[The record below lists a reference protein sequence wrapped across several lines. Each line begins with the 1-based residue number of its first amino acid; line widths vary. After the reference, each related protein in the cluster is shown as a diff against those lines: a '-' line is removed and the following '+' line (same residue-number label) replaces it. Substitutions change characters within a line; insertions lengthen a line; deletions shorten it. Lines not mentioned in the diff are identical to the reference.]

1 MGLHKRRILKS
12 DSGLATLLLSAIVLC
27 SLSHAGMAEDFYRGK
42 TLSLVIGSD
51 VSGEYTAG
59 GRIIAKHLGNHLPG
73 NPAIITQNMPGASS
87 IKAANYLY
95 SVAPKDGLTFG
106 LVSKDVPI
114 YEATTMH
121 NVNYKSRD
129 FIWLGSLSGSNNLV
143 VVWAATGIKT
153 LDDAKQREV
162 IMGALGAN
170 GTLATYPFI
179 LNNLFGTKFK
189 VVLGYTGAQ
198 LVDLAME
205 RGEVEGR
212 GSYSWSDMKRART
225 SWLKDGK
232 FSILAQFGLKKEPDL
247 PDVPLVTD
255 LTQDPKYR
263 AALEFICSDTVMAR
277 PFLLPPDTVA
287 KRAQLMK
294 RAFDATMTDP
304 DFLAD
309 ARQSQVDVS
318 PIGADELTN
327 LVNRTVGT
335 GTDIVR
341 VAEQLMIQPP
351 SQKAR

>member
-1 MGLHKRRILKS
+1 MAVQNAGTSLPVRWLGTFIAFAAAIYFS
-12 DSGLATLLLSAIVLC
+12 CSAN
-27 SLSHAGMAEDFYRGK
+27 AAEDFYTSK
-42 TLSLVIGSD
+42 TLTLVIGSD

-59 GRIIAKHLGNHLPG
+59 GRIIAKHLGRHLPG
-73 NPAIITQNMPGASS
+73 NPTIVTQNMPGASS
-87 IKAANYLY
+87 IKAANFLY

-114 YEATTMH
+114 YEATMMQ

-129 FIWLGSLSGSNNLV
+129 FVWLGSLSGSNNLV

-153 LDDAKQREV
+153 LDDAKKREV

-212 GSYSWSDMKRART
+212 GSYSWSDLKRARAT
-225 SWLKDGK
+225 WLQEGK
-232 FSILAQFGLKKEPDL
+232 FSILVQFGLSKEPDL
-247 PDVPLVTD
+247 SNVPLVID
-255 LTQDPKYR
+255 LAKNPRDR
-263 AALEFICSDTVMAR
+263 DVLEFISSDTVMAR
-277 PFLLPPDTVA
+277 PFLLPPGTVPE
-287 KRAQLMK
+287 RAQLMK

-304 DFLAD
+304 SFLSD
-309 ARQSQVDVS
+309 AKQSQVDVR
-318 PIGADELTN
+318 PINADELTA
-327 LVNRTVGT
+327 LVIKTVT
-335 GTDIVR
+335 TASDV
-341 VAEQLMIQPP
+341 VQLSEQLMTQP
-351 SQKAR
+351 SEKK

>member
-1 MGLHKRRILKS
+1 MCSS
-12 DSGLATLLLSAIVLC
+12 DLAA
-27 SLSHAGMAEDFYRGK
+27 SLPTPGHAQESFYQGK
-42 TLSLVIGSD
+42 TITLIIGSD

-59 GRIIAKHLGNHLPG
+59 GRIVAKHLGRHLPG
-73 NPAIITQNMPGASS
+73 NPTVVTQNMPGASS

-114 YEATTMH
+114 YEATKMQ
-121 NVNYKSRD
+121 NVNFKSRD
-129 FIWLGSLSGSNNLV
+129 FIWIGSLSGANNLV

-153 LDDAKQREV
+153 LDDAKKREV

-212 GSYSWSDMKRART
+212 GSYSWSDLKRARAA
-225 SWLKDGK
+225 WLKEGK
-232 FSILAQFGLKKEPDL
+232 FSILAQFGLEKEAEL

-255 LTQDPKYR
+255 LAKDPKAK
-263 AALEFICSDTVMAR
+263 AALEFI
-277 PFLLPPDTVA
+277 
-287 KRAQLMK
+287 
-294 RAFDATMTDP
+294 
-304 DFLAD
+304 
-309 ARQSQVDVS
+309 
-318 PIGADELTN
+318 
-327 LVNRTVGT
+327 
-335 GTDIVR
+335 
-341 VAEQLMIQPP
+341 
-351 SQKAR
+351 